1 MDLVCECEMSPS
13 TLEVWMMFKDD
24 GSAHFMQA
32 VSLVAKIFKEHGQTN
47 PVKTLSICPAPLATA
62 STVALDRCKLHS
74 NWDETFLA
82 EQCMIFPS
90 SAMMEEPKP
99 RPATVK
105 ALAQGV
111 KAACGSMVPGRQRTC
126 KQSLL
131 GVHMRLP
138 GEDAEVSHGSTSG
151 SDVLSCSSGSE
162 SDHRPAFVHNLLTNH
177 TSSGR
182 ETRLTPWGHILFQN
196 GSI

>member
-1 MDLVCECEMSPS
+1 
-13 TLEVWMMFKDD
+13 
-24 GSAHFMQA
+24 
-32 VSLVAKIFKEHGQTN
+32 
-47 PVKTLSICPAPLATA
+47 
-62 STVALDRCKLHS
+62 
-74 NWDETFLA
+74 
-82 EQCMIFPS
+82 
-90 SAMMEEPKP
+90 MMEEPKP

-111 KAACGSMVPGRQRTC
+111 KAACGSMVRQRTC

-151 SDVLSCSSGSE
+151 PDVLSGSSGSE
-162 SDHRPAFVHNLLTNH
+162 SDHRPAFVHSLLTNH

-182 ETRLTPWGHILFQN
+182 ETRLTPWGPYSVSEWVDMKDGVLTQVGWIANCIQHYDLNTNLKCRKMFRFGTNTSSECRCLCKQWLLMGRHIRSTNPDGRSQPPN
-196 GSI
+196 T